1 MEDVICLKKFVGDG
15 FIERGLCAFLTWE
28 RGKEIRS
35 EKKNYQKR
43 IWTWEKLREKNKQ
56 YVFYL
61 WEYRK

>member
-35 EKKNYQKR
+35 EKKITKKEFEHER
-43 IWTWEKLREKNKQ
+43 S
-56 YVFYL
+56 
-61 WEYRK
+61 